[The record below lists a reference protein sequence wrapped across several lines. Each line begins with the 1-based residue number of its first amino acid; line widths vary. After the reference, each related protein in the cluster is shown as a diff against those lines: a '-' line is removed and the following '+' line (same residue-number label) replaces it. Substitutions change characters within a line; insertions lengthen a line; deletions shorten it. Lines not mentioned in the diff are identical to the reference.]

1 MVIVFYY
8 AVTLYDYK
16 KDNKN
21 NTLMKITL
29 QDELPVINGLLAGT
43 DEAGR
48 GPLAGNVVAAAVI
61 LNPNNPISGLDDSKK
76 LSEVKRDALAVEIKI
91 KALAW
96 SVVSISPQQIDDMN
110 ILQASLY
117 AMRSA
122 AEQLDVRP
130 DHVFVDGN
138 KVLPDCFCA
147 NTAII
152 KGDSRVAEI
161 SAASILAKVERDAQ
175 MLELHKQ
182 YPEYGFDKHKGYPT
196 KVHRNILQQIGPC
209 PEHRR
214 SYAPVKEALML
225 S

>member
-1 MVIVFYY
+1 
-8 AVTLYDYK
+8 
-16 KDNKN
+16 
-21 NTLMKITL
+21 MKITL
-29 QDELPVINGLLAGT
+29 LDELPVINGLLAGT

-61 LNPNNPISGLDDSKK
+61 LNPVLPIYDLDDSKK
-76 LSEVKRDALAVEIKI
+76 LSEKKRQLLAIEIK
-91 KALAW
+91 KNALSW
-96 SVVSISPQQIDDMN
+96 SVVSISPQQIDEMN

-117 AMRSA
+117 AMKTA
-122 AEQLDVRP
+122 AEKLKVRP

-138 KVLPDCFCA
+138 KTLVDCFCD

-182 YPEYGFDKHKGYPT
+182 YPEYGFDQHKGYPT
-196 KVHRNILQQIGPC
+196 KMHREILKEIGPC
-209 PEHRR
+209 QEHRR
-214 SYAPVKEALML
+214 SYAPVRHAMVMRDEKQL
-225 S
+225 

>member
-1 MVIVFYY
+1 
-8 AVTLYDYK
+8 
-16 KDNKN
+16 
-21 NTLMKITL
+21 MKITL
-29 QDELPVINGLLAGT
+29 QDELPAINGLLAGT

-61 LNPNNPISGLDDSKK
+61 LNPDETIDGLDDSKK
-76 LSEVKRDALAVEIKI
+76 LTEKKRQILAVEIKQ

-96 SVVSISPQQIDDMN
+96 AVVSISPQQIDEIN
-110 ILQASLY
+110 ILQASLL
-117 AMRSA
+117 AMRTA
-122 AEQLDVRP
+122 AEKLGVRP

-175 MLELHKQ
+175 MLVLHEQ
-182 YPEYGFDKHKGYPT
+182 YPEYVFDKHNGYPT
-196 KVHRNILQQIGPC
+196 KVHREILNEIGPC

-214 SYAPVKEALML
+214 SYAPVREAL

>member
-1 MVIVFYY
+1 
-8 AVTLYDYK
+8 
-16 KDNKN
+16 
-21 NTLMKITL
+21 MKITL
-29 QDELPVINGLLAGT
+29 LDELPVINGLLAGT

-61 LNPNNPISGLDDSKK
+61 LNPAETIDGLDDSKK
-76 LSEVKRDALAVEIKI
+76 LTEKKRLLLAPEIKQ

-96 SVVSISPQQIDDMN
+96 SVVSISPQQIDEMN
-110 ILQASLY
+110 ILQASLL
-117 AMRSA
+117 AMRTA
-122 AEQLDVRP
+122 AENLKLRP

-138 KVLPDCFCA
+138 KTLPDCFCD

-182 YPEYGFDKHKGYPT
+182 YPAYGFDKHKGYPT
-196 KVHRNILQQIGPC
+196 KIHREVLNELGPC

-214 SYAPVKEALML
+214 SYAPVRDAMGDILADGINT
-225 S
+225 

>member
-1 MVIVFYY
+1 
-8 AVTLYDYK
+8 
-16 KDNKN
+16 
-21 NTLMKITL
+21 MKITL
-29 QDELPVINGLLAGT
+29 QDELPEIKGLLAGT

-61 LNPNNPISGLDDSKK
+61 LDMAVTIDGLDDSKK
-76 LSEVKRDALAVEIKI
+76 LSEKKRQTLAEEIKQ

-96 SVVSISPQQIDDMN
+96 SVVSVSPQQIDEMN
-110 ILQASLY
+110 ILQASLF
-117 AMRSA
+117 AMKTA
-122 AEQLDVRP
+122 AEDLTVRP

-138 KVLPDCFCA
+138 KTLIDCFCD

-196 KVHRNILQQIGPC
+196 KVHREILNEIGPC

-214 SYAPVKEALML
+214 SYAPVRDALNNQVNM
-225 S
+225 

>member
-1 MVIVFYY
+1 MCS
-8 AVTLYDYK
+8 
-16 KDNKN
+16 KDI
-21 NTLMKITL
+21 TVMKITL
-29 QDELPVINGLLAGT
+29 QDELPVISGLLAGA

-61 LNPNNPISGLDDSKK
+61 LNPAEQIDGLDDSKK
-76 LSEVKRDALAVEIKI
+76 LSEKKRQLLAVEIKQ

-96 SVVSISPQQIDDMN
+96 SVVSVSAQQIDEMN

-117 AMRSA
+117 AMKTA
-122 AEQLDVRP
+122 AETLQVRP

-138 KVLPDCFCA
+138 KTLVDCCCD

-152 KGDSRVAEI
+152 KGDARVAEI

-175 MLELHKQ
+175 MLALHEQ

-196 KVHRNILQQIGPC
+196 RVHREILHQIGPC

-214 SYAPVKEALML
+214 SYAPVREALN
-225 S
+225 SCSNR

>member
-1 MVIVFYY
+1 
-8 AVTLYDYK
+8 
-16 KDNKN
+16 
-21 NTLMKITL
+21 MKITL
-29 QDELPVINGLLAGT
+29 QEELPVINGLLAGT

-61 LNPNNPISGLDDSKK
+61 LNPENPIVGLDDSKK
-76 LSEVKRDALAVEIKI
+76 LSEKKRDALAIEIKE

-96 SVVSISPQQIDDMN
+96 FVVSISPQQIDEMN
-110 ILQASLY
+110 ILQASLF

-122 AEQLDVRP
+122 AEQLEVRP

-138 KVLPDCFCA
+138 KILQDCFCD

-175 MLELHKQ
+175 MIELHQQ

-196 KVHRNILQQIGPC
+196 KVHREILQQIGPC

-214 SYAPVKEALML
+214 SYAPVREALL
-225 S
+225 VS

>member
-1 MVIVFYY
+1 
-8 AVTLYDYK
+8 
-16 KDNKN
+16 
-21 NTLMKITL
+21 MKITL
-29 QDELPVINGLLAGT
+29 QDELPAINGLLAGT

-61 LNPNNPISGLDDSKK
+61 LNPAETIDGLDDSKK
-76 LSEVKRDALAVEIKI
+76 LTEKKRQILAVEIKQ

-96 SVVSISPQQIDDMN
+96 AVVSISPQQIDEIN
-110 ILQASLY
+110 ILQASLL
-117 AMRSA
+117 AMRTA
-122 AEQLDVRP
+122 AEKLGVRP

-175 MLELHKQ
+175 MLVLHEQ

-196 KVHRNILQQIGPC
+196 KVHREILSEIGPC

-214 SYAPVKEALML
+214 SYAPVREAL

>member
-1 MVIVFYY
+1 
-8 AVTLYDYK
+8 
-16 KDNKN
+16 
-21 NTLMKITL
+21 MKITL
-29 QDELPVINGLLAGT
+29 QDDLPSISGLLAGT

-61 LNPNNPISGLDDSKK
+61 LDPGKTITGLDDSKK
-76 LSEVKRDALAVEIKI
+76 LSEKKRQLLAGEIKQR
-91 KALAW
+91 ALAW
-96 SVVSISPQQIDDMN
+96 SVVSISAQQIDEMN
-110 ILQASLY
+110 ILQASLF
-117 AMRSA
+117 AMKTA
-122 AEQLDVRP
+122 AENLSIQP

-138 KVLPDCFCA
+138 KTLVDCFCD

-175 MLELHKQ
+175 MVELHNQ

-196 KVHRNILQQIGPC
+196 KVHREILNEIGPC

-214 SYAPVKEALML
+214 SYAPVRDALENTIEENTVEL
-225 S
+225 

>member
-1 MVIVFYY
+1 MLHQTI
-8 AVTLYDYK
+8 K
-16 KDNKN
+16 KN

-29 QDELPVINGLLAGT
+29 QDELPIISGLLAGT

-61 LNPNNPISGLDDSKK
+61 LNPDAPIDGLDDSKK
-76 LSEVKRDALAVEIKI
+76 LSEKKRQSLALEIKE
-91 KALAW
+91 KALSWA
-96 SVVSISPQQIDDMN
+96 VVSVSPQQIDEMN
-110 ILQASLY
+110 ILQASLF

-122 AEQLDVRP
+122 AENLHVP
-130 DHVFVDGN
+130 PAHVFVDGN
-138 KVLPDCFCA
+138 KILPECFCA
-147 NTAII
+147 TTAII

-175 MLELHKQ
+175 MQELHKQ

-196 KVHRNILQQIGPC
+196 KVHREILNQIGPC

-214 SYAPVKEALML
+214 SYAPVRAVL
-225 S
+225 

>member
-1 MVIVFYY
+1 
-8 AVTLYDYK
+8 
-16 KDNKN
+16 
-21 NTLMKITL
+21 MKITL
-29 QDELPVINGLLAGT
+29 QDDLPVISGLLAGT

-61 LNPNNPISGLDDSKK
+61 LNSSEKIEGLDDSKK
-76 LSEVKRDALAVEIKI
+76 LSEKKRQFLASEIKQ

-96 SVVSISPQQIDDMN
+96 SVVSVTPQQIDEMN
-110 ILQASLY
+110 ILQASLF
-117 AMRSA
+117 AMKQA
-122 AEQLDVRP
+122 AEKLKVKP

-138 KVLPDCFCA
+138 KTLLECFCA

-175 MLELHKQ
+175 MLVLHQQ
-182 YPEYGFDKHKGYPT
+182 YPAYGFDKHKGYPT
-196 KVHRNILQQIGPC
+196 KVHREILNKIGPC

-214 SYAPVKEALML
+214 SYAPVREAEKNHP
-225 S
+225 